1 MRNGRVLDLYPSQ
14 NEGARIRAL
23 REEKGLTLE
32 DAAIEAGV
40 GERLL
45 YGIENW
51 GWVTL
56 PRLAKRIGKALG
68 WPKDIIKAVTGPDVT
83 YDDGPELQVGDSGLM
98 IRRRG

>member
-1 MRNGRVLDLYPSQ
+1 MRTGRVLDLYPSQ
-14 NEGARIRAL
+14 SEGARIRAL

-32 DAAIEAGV
+32 DAAEEAGV

-68 WPKDIIKAVTGPDVT
+68 WPGDIIKAVTGPDVKCDEGPT
-83 YDDGPELQVGDSGLM
+83 Y
-98 IRRRG
+98 R

>member
-14 NEGARIRAL
+14 NEGTRIRAL

-56 PRLAKRIGKALG
+56 PRLAKRIGKALS
-68 WPKDIIKAVTGPDVT
+68 WPKDIIKAVTGPDVKC
-83 YDDGPELQVGDSGLM
+83 DDCPERQVGDSGLM